1 MRKLLIIAAL
11 SIHVHGHGQSL
22 QQQLTAIAQ
31 QRGIIGM
38 SVVAACDG
46 QVMEAV
52 HLGQR
57 NIAQGLPVSDAT
69 RYRIASISKLVTAI
83 GLMRLHEQGAFQL
96 DDDVSPAL
104 GFSLRNPA
112 FPSTAITY
120 RMLLTHRAS
129 VQDGTGY
136 SGFLTATYA
145 SAPPPPISQLLVPG
159 GSSYTANMWRTE
171 APGTYFNYSN
181 AAYGI
186 IGTLIE
192 AHSGQRFD
200 QFMRQQVLLPMGID
214 GSYNVQDLDDIA
226 QLSVLYRNSAPQ
238 SDNFNGVMPPAPDL
252 SGYAIGSNGLYFAPQ
267 GGLRCTALEL
277 MRVATMLL
285 NDGAINGNAI
295 LQPSTV
301 QAMLANEWTWNGSNG
316 NNYYGLFRSWGLGAH
331 RITAQPGGDVVFP
344 GTLMHGHAGEAY
356 GLISNLYFD
365 PQSRFALVF
374 ISNGYTQGNSYATG
388 ASSAFYRVEE
398 EVYAALAGTALAGC
412 LALDAKPI
420 DATEQLLLTGR
431 VVHWHGTDVLVCEAL
446 GFDCRLIDR
455 FRIPS
460 GGQWTAPD
468 SLGPLLVRGLRTDGS
483 AITMR
488 MN

>member
-11 SIHVHGHGQSL
+11 SIHVHGHSQSL

-96 DDDVSPAL
+96 DEDVSPAL

-145 SAPPPPISQLLVPG
+145 SAPPPPISQLLMPG

-171 APGTYFNYSN
+171 APGTY
-181 AAYGI
+181 
-186 IGTLIE
+186 
-192 AHSGQRFD
+192 
-200 QFMRQQVLLPMGID
+200 
-214 GSYNVQDLDDIA
+214 
-226 QLSVLYRNSAPQ
+226 
-238 SDNFNGVMPPAPDL
+238 
-252 SGYAIGSNGLYFAPQ
+252 
-267 GGLRCTALEL
+267 
-277 MRVATMLL
+277 
-285 NDGAINGNAI
+285 
-295 LQPSTV
+295 
-301 QAMLANEWTWNGSNG
+301 
-316 NNYYGLFRSWGLGAH
+316 
-331 RITAQPGGDVVFP
+331 
-344 GTLMHGHAGEAY
+344 
-356 GLISNLYFD
+356 
-365 PQSRFALVF
+365 
-374 ISNGYTQGNSYATG
+374 
-388 ASSAFYRVEE
+388 
-398 EVYAALAGTALAGC
+398 
-412 LALDAKPI
+412 
-420 DATEQLLLTGR
+420 
-431 VVHWHGTDVLVCEAL
+431 
-446 GFDCRLIDR
+446 
-455 FRIPS
+455 
-460 GGQWTAPD
+460 
-468 SLGPLLVRGLRTDGS
+468 
-483 AITMR
+483 
-488 MN
+488 